1 MSYAKTDLSV
11 QNVHISMGTVSV
23 RMPDEEIDKL
33 EEIAKR
39 EGKSRSALLRE
50 LAEDR
55 IDNDSVSTLWDL
67 VGIISD
73 EEAKE
78 MREVIG
84 ENRKKTTESIQKRA
98 KKVFE
103 E

>member
-1 MSYAKTDLSV
+1 
-11 QNVHISMGTVSV
+11 MGTVSV